1 MSLMIKPII
10 ITFYSFRGGVG
21 RSMAMLNAGCLFARS
36 GRRVLLVD
44 FDLEAPGLTRL
55 IDRQDILKPK
65 AKSSNPKGIVDIL
78 HGYLFTKEKSILRAK
93 NPYRS
98 LNSYLGQLDIPQ
110 PIAPSAQPGTV
121 HLMPAG
127 GKRRYENQ
135 LGELYMSSRQFKDI
149 RKNFATRF
157 REFLLK
163 SGRFDYIFVDART
176 GFSDEGYIAAKLLCD
191 HLVVLSGLN
200 DQNIKGTADFL
211 TKVAAW
217 KNEGAGPQRLVL
229 VASPVCEYEDD
240 PKEKRYKEA
249 REIFK
254 KVTGADIRFS
264 LSLPYHP
271 RLSLYEELI
280 AVKWPDSGLGRAY
293 RILER
298 IIRDIN
304 DDTAAHWAKRTRD
317 ALEHRKIDVFD
328 AAITELAAID
338 PEQAVNL
345 ARQTSIAL
353 EDSAGERAREI
364 LPIFDLLQKID
375 PDEPIHALQAARV
388 VRSARLSN
396 RQVLK
401 YLARAEAIARLQEYH
416 PLLPVILIER
426 AICLADSDPP
436 RARDAIQK
444 SLELSKAHDT
454 QEQRNH
460 LLLLA
465 SDADELLPDYTAAV
479 THAQHALQ
487 IARNLDRKDF
497 ILSALARLAWLHTR
511 QTNYV
516 DSRQAAE
523 ELFKLSIQLDKSR
536 YVLTALNRL
545 AVLDVYQGNW
555 SAARRRYNEL
565 LRISREQNASLYIA
579 VALQGLAE
587 DLNCDEGR
595 FAKARIQSREAL
607 TIYGELNRRDGIAA
621 IHNVISSLDLAQGD
635 YAAAKRGANKSLHIF
650 HRLHDRRGISV
661 ALYRM
666 ATLDRLQGNSSSAR
680 KHYEESLKIDRK
692 LGDRQG
698 IADTLHHLGDLH
710 RLSGNY
716 TEALKAFNESLIIRR
731 QTRLADN
738 LLLEARAE
746 AARLQSNPA
755 RSLTKLRAL
764 VSRAAQA
771 HDVKD
776 HAFSRLLLGTIERER
791 GRFKKALQS
800 LDKASKTA
808 QKYQILDIPAFAQ
821 AQRALCFAS
830 LDQPDRAAQAAN
842 AALEF
847 FKAQNVRHPH
857 AAELKKLAA
866 PHDKSQPK
874 KKPKIPTTRP
884 RKS

>member
-1 MSLMIKPII
+1 MIKSII

-21 RSMAMLNAGCLFARS
+21 RSMAMLNVGCLLAQS

-65 AKSSNPKGIVDIL
+65 PKLTNPKGTVDIL
-78 HGYLFTKEKSILRAK
+78 HGYLFAKEKSILRAK

-110 PIAPSAQPGTV
+110 PKAPSAQPGTL

-127 GKRRYENQ
+127 RKRHYENQ
-135 LGELYMSSRQFKDI
+135 FAELYMSSRQFKDI

-157 REFLLK
+157 RQFLLD

-176 GFSDEGYIAAKLLCD
+176 GFSDEGYIAAKFLCD
-191 HLVVLSGLN
+191 HLIVLSGLN

-217 KNEGAGPQRLVL
+217 KDEDAGPQKLVL

-240 PKEKRYKEA
+240 PKKKRYKEA
-249 REIFK
+249 RDTFK
-254 KVTGADIRFS
+254 KVTGADIKFS

-271 RLSLYEELI
+271 RLSLYEELV

-293 RILER
+293 RTLER

-304 DDTAAHWAKRTRD
+304 HDTAAHWAKRTRD
-317 ALEHRKIDVFD
+317 ALEHRKIEVFGV
-328 AAITELAAID
+328 AITELAAID

-364 LPIFDLLQKID
+364 FPIFDLLQKID

-388 VRSARLSN
+388 LMSARLDNS
-396 RQVLK
+396 QVLK
-401 YLARAEAIARLQEYH
+401 YLTRAEDIARLQDYH

-426 AICLADSDPP
+426 ALCLADSDPA
-436 RARDAIQK
+436 RARYSIKEA
-444 SLELSKAHDT
+444 LEFSKHHDT
-454 QEQRNH
+454 QDLRIH
-460 LLLLA
+460 RLLQA
-465 SDADELLPDYTAAV
+465 SNADERLPDYAAAV
-479 THAQHALQ
+479 IHAEHALH
-487 IARNLDRKDF
+487 IARNLDRKDS
-497 ILSALARLAWLHTR
+497 ILSALAQLAWLHTR
-511 QTNYV
+511 QTNYA
-516 DSRQAAE
+516 DARQAAE
-523 ELFKLSIQLDKSR
+523 ELFKLSTHLDNSR
-536 YVLTALNRL
+536 YMLNALERL
-545 AVLDVYQGNW
+545 AVLDANQGNW
-555 SAARRRYNEL
+555 SASRRRYNEL

-579 VALQGLAE
+579 AALQGLAE
-587 DLNCDEGR
+587 DLNCDEGS
-595 FAKARIQSREAL
+595 FAKARSQSREAL

-650 HRLHDRRGISV
+650 HLLHDRRGISV

-698 IADTLHHLGDLH
+698 IADTLHHLGELH
-710 RLSGNY
+710 RLTGNY
-716 TEALKAFNESLIIRR
+716 TEALKVFTESLRIRR
-731 QTRLADN
+731 QTRSADN
-738 LLLEARAE
+738 PLLEARAE

-755 RSLTKLRAL
+755 RSLTKLRSL
-764 VSRAAQA
+764 VNRAAQA
-771 HDVKD
+771 HDVNNR
-776 HAFSRLLLGTIERER
+776 AFSRLLLGTIERER
-791 GRFKKALQS
+791 GQFKKALQS
-800 LDKASKTA
+800 LDKASETA
-808 QKYQILDIPAFAQ
+808 QEYQIRDIPAFAQ

-830 LDQPDRAAQAAN
+830 LDQPDHAAQAAN
-842 AALEF
+842 AALKF

-857 AAELKKLAA
+857 TAKLKKLAA
-866 PHDKSQPK
+866 PPAKSQRK
-874 KKPKIPTTRP
+874 K
-884 RKS
+884 